1 MTATESGPRTH
12 AAAQQKLR
20 LGVAGLGVASTLFLP
35 GVEQSPH
42 AAIAAA
48 ADRRRSALEAF
59 ARKYLAR
66 TYDSIEAL
74 CADPDIDVIWIATPN
89 QFHCPHTVLAAEH
102 GKHVIC
108 TKPMA
113 LTVGECE
120 EMCAAAERNGVK
132 LLCGQTYSMSPDVQ
146 AMYRA
151 SRSGELG
158 RLIAINSWF
167 CTDWLIK
174 PRVAEE
180 IDEAMGGG
188 VIYRHA
194 PHLIDTVRLLGGG
207 RVRSVRAAVG
217 RFMPER
223 PCPGNFSAFLE
234 FEDGT
239 PATIVYN
246 GYGYFDT
253 SELTWGI
260 GNRMYS
266 AAERVTVRQAL
277 RRGEADSEGAKEGMR
292 FGAAAEHTASRGTG
306 RLEAPRAGTRAH
318 IGWFGIT
325 VASFERG
332 DIRQSPNGIYVY
344 DDEGRREIPVYG
356 GRGTGLL
363 EMQEMYE
370 ALVEGR
376 PIRHDGRWALA
387 TLEVGNAITQSA
399 RERREI
405 SLTHQCA
412 VREMRR
418 DDDDDRRECGRAR
431 TQARP

>member
-1 MTATESGPRTH
+1 MEAIDGQAGADVAPSQRI
-12 AAAQQKLR
+12 KL
-20 LGVAGLGVASTLFLP
+20 GIAGLGVASTLFLP

-42 AAIAAA
+42 ARIVAA
-48 ADRRRSALEAF
+48 ADTRRGALAAF
-59 ARKYLAR
+59 ERKYR
-66 TYDSIEAL
+66 GRIYESVEAL
-74 CADPDIDVIWIATPN
+74 CADPDVDAIWVATPN
-89 QFHCPHTVLAAEH
+89 QYHCRHTVMAAEH

-113 LTVGECE
+113 LTVAECE
-120 EMCAAAERNGVK
+120 EMCQAAERNGVK

-146 AMYRA
+146 AMWTA
-151 SRSGELG
+151 ARSGELG

-167 CTDWLIK
+167 FTDWLIK
-174 PRVAEE
+174 PRVKEE
-180 IDEAMGGG
+180 TDEALGGG
-188 VIYRHA
+188 VVYRHA

-217 RFMPER
+217 RWMPER

-266 AAERVTVRQAL
+266 QAERVQVRRAL
-277 RRGEADSEGAKEGMR
+277 RRGEIDSEDAKERMR
-292 FGAAAEHTASRGTG
+292 FGAGASPAAFQSNPA
-306 RLEAPRAGTRAH
+306 AGTRAH
-318 IGWFGIT
+318 IHWFGIT

-332 DIRQSPNGIYVY
+332 DIRQSPNGIFIYG
-344 DDEGRREIPVYG
+344 DEGRREIPVHG

-363 EMQEMYE
+363 EMKEMYE
-370 ALVEGR
+370 ALVQSR
-376 PIRHDGRWALA
+376 PIRHDGRWAMA
-387 TLEVGNAITQSA
+387 TLEVGNAIVESA

-405 SLTHQCA
+405 VLTHQCGLA
-412 VREMRR
+412 E
-418 DDDDDRRECGRAR
+418 
-431 TQARP
+431 

>member
-1 MTATESGPRTH
+1 MATVTDRTSAG
-12 AAAQQKLR
+12 AASATPLR
-20 LGVAGLGVASTLFLP
+20 LGIAGLGVASTLFLP

-42 AAIAAA
+42 ARIVAA
-48 ADRRRSALEAF
+48 ADKRRGALDAF
-59 ARKYLAR
+59 ERKYRGR
-66 TYDSIEAL
+66 TYDSVEAL
-74 CADPDIDVIWIATPN
+74 CADPDIDVIWVATPN
-89 QFHCPHTVLAAEH
+89 QYHCPHTVVAADH

-113 LTVGECE
+113 LTVAECE
-120 EMCAAAERNGVK
+120 AMCAAAERNRVK

-146 AMYRA
+146 AMWTLA
-151 SRSGELG
+151 RSGKLG

-167 CTDWLIK
+167 FTDWLIK
-174 PRVAEE
+174 PRVPEE
-180 IDEAMGGG
+180 LDEASGGG
-188 VIYRHA
+188 VVYRHA

-207 RVRSVRAAVG
+207 RVRSVRASVG
-217 RFMPER
+217 RWLPQR
-223 PCPGNFSAFLE
+223 PCPGNFSAYLE

-266 AAERVTVRQAL
+266 DDERVRVRQAL
-277 RRGEADSEGAKEGMR
+277 RRGEFDNEGAKESMR
-292 FGAAAEHTASRGTG
+292 FGTAPAAA
-306 RLEAPRAGTRAH
+306 APSGGGDKPAVGTRAH
-318 IGWFGIT
+318 IHWFGIT

-332 DIRQSPNGIYVY
+332 DIRQSPNGVYVY
-344 DDEGRREIPVYG
+344 GDEGRREVPVHG

-363 EMQEMYE
+363 EMKEMYE
-370 ALVEGR
+370 ALTEGK
-376 PIRHDGRWALA
+376 PIRHDGRWAMA

-405 SLTHQCA
+405 MLTHQCA
-412 VREMRR
+412 LAE
-418 DDDDDRRECGRAR
+418 
-431 TQARP
+431 